1 MQFSDEFAFPKIET
15 PKETFYFNFQNT
27 VSNIKEENNHF
38 GFSQEQNPFEIKLDV
53 NEFQNTNSYFKS
65 DFASSFLKQIH
76 LIFRK
81 SIQTQ
86 RKK

>member
-38 GFSQEQNPFEIKLDV
+38 GFSHEQNPFEIKLD
-53 NEFQNTNSYFKS
+53 EMNSKI
-65 DFASSFLKQIH
+65 QIH
-76 LIFRK
+76 ILKVILHQVF
-81 SIQTQ
+81 
-86 RKK
+86 